1 MPRHRRD
8 IASDAG
14 QAQPRSQGR
23 VPQKGGASA
32 RGLEAPGVGACVEIS
47 LHAIEPT
54 RSRRQRRVDGVGR
67 PKFDFHA
74 GRRPRPRRPSASA
87 RRRSLMKPQRRP
99 RARKLSMLGRR
110 RRRFARRRP
119 SVDAFVTVPFA
130 GPNREEEA
138 QRRGRQRRAQEGR
151 RRAQGGRAQAGRAA
165 PPLDLAPGVAA
176 PATRRLPK
184 SFVWRRFF
192 RCRCVDGVC
201 FWPSVAV
208 LGLVGVY
215 HNSILPSKQFCRQ
228 PWPGTA
234 ATRSAPNTPT
244 QPAGT
249 RSGP

>member
-1 MPRHRRD
+1 MALFGARRD

-14 QAQPRSQGR
+14 QAQPGGQSG
-23 VPQKGGASA
+23 VPQKGGPGAG
-32 RGLEAPGVGACVEIS
+32 RLEAPGVGACVEIS

-119 SVDAFVTVPFA
+119 SFDAFVTVPFA

-151 RRAQGGRAQAGRAA
+151 RRAQGGRAQAGGPA
-165 PPLDLAPGVAA
+165 PPLVGVVFAAA
-176 PATRRLPK
+176 PLVSPLVSPTPRVRHVAYLRVSFGGG
-184 SFVWRRFF
+184 SFVVVASMACVSGLLL
-192 RCRCVDGVC
+192 RC
-201 FWPSVAV
+201 
-208 LGLVGVY
+208 
-215 HNSILPSKQFCRQ
+215 
-228 PWPGTA
+228 
-234 ATRSAPNTPT
+234 
-244 QPAGT
+244 
-249 RSGP
+249 